1 MNSFLKKLW
10 HFIWEEDSVWSW
22 IVNIILAFVLIKFV
36 LYPGLGALLGTP
48 FPIVAVVSS
57 SMEHSG
63 SFDTWWSGEFDCRNG
78 ATIRQSE
85 YYVRFGIT
93 QEDFNGYRFRNGFNK
108 GDIMVLIKP
117 DDIKVGQVVVYT
129 PGINNPALRY
139 PIIHRAVSIKDD
151 SLITKG
157 DNNCREDP
165 TIHQKDLVGKAV
177 VRIPL
182 LGYVKIWFVQLL
194 CLFQGSC
201 AI

>member
-22 IVNIILAFVLIKFV
+22 IANIILAFVLIKFV

-63 SFDTWWSGEFDCRNG
+63 SFEAWWSGEFDCRNG
-78 ATIRQSE
+78 ANIRQSE

-93 QEDFNGYRFRNGFNK
+93 QDDFADYMFTNGFNK
-108 GDIMVLIKP
+108 GDIMVLINP
-117 DDIKVGQVVVYT
+117 EPVEVGQVVVYT
-129 PGINNPALRY
+129 SSNNALRY
-139 PIIHRAVSIKDD
+139 PIIHRVVSIKDD

-157 DNNCREDP
+157 DNNCKEDP
-165 TIHQKDLVGKAV
+165 IIQKKDLVGKAV
-177 VRIPL
+177 LRIPL

-194 CLFQGSC
+194 CLVQGSC